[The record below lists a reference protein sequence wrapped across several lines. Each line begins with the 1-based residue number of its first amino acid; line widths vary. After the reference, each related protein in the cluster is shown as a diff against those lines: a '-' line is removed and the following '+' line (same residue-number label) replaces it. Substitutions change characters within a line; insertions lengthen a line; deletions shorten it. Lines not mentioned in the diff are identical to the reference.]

1 MSLIVI
7 IIILICKHLRVVSR
21 CFVSVPHLI
30 IWYMI
35 ICAIPNNKY
44 YHYYLYLPLVEKFD
58 HSGCTFLTRISSTNF
73 DIVWEYAKKL
83 KLNLVLAVVFVLVF
97 VLESTETE
105 VSNVPPV
112 LTFSAECLVFLL
124 LMLFIFTYDVPHFLC
139 CYTRASTL
147 GKWLHYS
154 VLFQAFCSLKRSV
167 KNIYSILLYS
177 DTRNLKCG
185 V

>member
-30 IWYMI
+30 IWYML

-112 LTFSAECLVFLL
+112 LTFSPVSRFSTFDVVYFHLRCPSFSLL
-124 LMLFIFTYDVPHFLC
+124 LHTSLDARKMTSLFRFIP
-139 CYTRASTL
+139 
-147 GKWLHYS
+147 
-154 VLFQAFCSLKRSV
+154 
-167 KNIYSILLYS
+167 SILL
-177 DTRNLKCG
+177 LEAEC
-185 V
+185 